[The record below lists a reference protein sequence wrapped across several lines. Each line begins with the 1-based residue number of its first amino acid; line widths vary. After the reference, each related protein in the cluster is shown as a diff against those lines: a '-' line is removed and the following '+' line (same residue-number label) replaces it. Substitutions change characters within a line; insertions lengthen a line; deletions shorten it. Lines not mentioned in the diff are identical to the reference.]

1 MDMSLIAG
9 MPEVIAYIRAQ
20 DERIKALKD
29 ENEHLEAR
37 DKMMS
42 RIIRDIQAENEALK
56 KQKIPDHI
64 ISAFTGLTDNW
75 WGDEE
80 KFYSENFEPEQEP
93 EDIPTDKLEPC
104 NYRDLRILDEWFQK
118 IKHSRLR

>member
-42 RIIRDIQAENEALK
+42 RIIRDLQAENEALK

-80 KFYSENFEPEQEP
+80 KFYAENFEPEQEP

>member
-42 RIIRDIQAENEALK
+42 RIIRDLQAENEALK
-56 KQKIPDHI
+56 KQKIPDDI

-104 NYRDLRILDEWFQK
+104 NYRDLRVLDEWFQK
-118 IKHSRLR
+118 INQN